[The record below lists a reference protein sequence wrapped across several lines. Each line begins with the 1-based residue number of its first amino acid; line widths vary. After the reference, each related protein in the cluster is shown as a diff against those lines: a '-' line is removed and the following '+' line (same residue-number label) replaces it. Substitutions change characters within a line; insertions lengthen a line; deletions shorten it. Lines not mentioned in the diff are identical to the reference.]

1 MSTSAPDL
9 ESQRTKTV
17 QRIVKIRRDYNTW
30 VANETIEDYALRFTP
45 RAFRKWSIFRVANTA
60 FGAIAFLVLEAIG
73 GTLAV
78 HYGFINAFWAI
89 LAVSLI
95 IFLTGLP
102 ISYYAARHGVDMDLL
117 TRGAG
122 FGYIGSTISSFI
134 YASFTFILFALE
146 AAIMAYAL
154 ELYFGMPL
162 WLGYLASALVVVPL
176 VTHGVTLI
184 SRIQMVSQ
192 PLWLLLM
199 ALPFIAI
206 AFKRPDLPGQLL
218 QFAGADPAN
227 AHFNTLAF
235 GAATAVGV
243 ALIPQIGEQVD
254 FLRFMPPPGKQ
265 RLRWHIGVLAAGP
278 GWTVVGALKMLAGAL
293 LALLALQG
301 GADLAQ
307 AVNPTH
313 MYLAGFNLV
322 GAGPGLA
329 LLATVVFVVVS
340 QVKINMTNAYAGSL
354 AWSNFFARLTHSHPG
369 RVVWACFN
377 ALIAVLLMELNVF
390 QALDQ
395 VLGLFSN
402 IALAWIAAVV
412 ADLVINKPLG
422 LSPAGIEFRRAYLY
436 DINPVGVGAMLLAS
450 LFSVAAFTGMF
461 GATAQAYSAFIALVT
476 AFAAAPA
483 IAYLTGG
490 RYYIARPAVAAHS
503 NTCSICEKAY
513 EAEDMAHC
521 PAYQGPICSLC
532 CCLDARCDDACKP
545 HARLSVQWQAAMR
558 WLLPRSAWPYLVSGL
573 SYYMLLMILTLLF
586 LGSLLGL
593 LYLHEAAALM
603 QAGAA
608 QLLAPLRLAFLKIF
622 GALLLVSAIVAWWLV
637 LNREGRRVA
646 QEEAQQARK
655 LADQANQAKSRYIAG
670 ISHEIRTPLNSIL
683 GYAQLLE
690 NDPAMPP
697 HRQLA
702 IRVIRGSGEHLLS
715 LIEGTLDIERIE
727 GGRLS
732 VDLRPLEFTTFIAQL
747 VHMFEQQAASKGLT
761 FRYEGQGS
769 LPAVVRAD
777 RKRLGQILINI
788 LGNAVKF
795 TSKGSIAFRL
805 RYQRDMA
812 HFEVED
818 SGPGILEHELEHIF
832 EPFARGSAGDAANCG
847 GTGLGLPISKLLTEL
862 MGGELTVRST
872 PGAGSVFS
880 MRLLLPRL
888 HAEAPKPDAAPVQR
902 SGYAGVRRRILVVDN
917 DRNDR
922 ELLAEILTPL
932 GFIVGQAASGHECL
946 QCHAGFDPD
955 LILMDLAMPGMDG
968 WEASHLLRTEH
979 GCTVPIG
986 IVSANAYDK
995 GLPNPAGI
1003 GADDFFTKPVQLA
1016 ELLDWIGRQL
1026 QLDWIA
1032 PEAAPVS
1039 AATAPP
1045 TGPLQLPPAAQ
1056 LAPLRAQVKAGYMRG
1071 IKQQLDAIA
1080 ALGEPYL
1087 HFVDIMRAHAQRFE
1101 LEAMARLLEQGAS
1114 HATND

>member
-1 MSTSAPDL
+1 MNTSAPNL
-9 ESQRTKTV
+9 ESPRTKTV

-154 ELYFGMPL
+154 ELYFGLPL
-162 WLGYLASALVVVPL
+162 WLGYLASALAVVPL

-206 AFKRPDLPGQLL
+206 ALKRPELPIELL
-218 QFAGADPAN
+218 QFAGTDQAN

-254 FLRFMPPPGKQ
+254 FLRFMPPPGKK
-265 RLRWHIGVLAAGP
+265 RLRWHLGVLAAGP
-278 GWTVVGALKMLAGAL
+278 GWAVVGALKMLAGAL
-293 LALLALQG
+293 LALLVLQG
-301 GADLAQ
+301 GASLAQ

-313 MYLAGFNLV
+313 MYLAGFKLL
-322 GAGPGLA
+322 GAGPRLA

-340 QVKINMTNAYAGSL
+340 QIKINMTNAYAGSL

-422 LSPAGIEFRRAYLY
+422 LSPPGIEFRRAYLY

-450 LFSVAAFTGMF
+450 LLSVAAFSGLF
-461 GATAQAYSAFIALVT
+461 GATAQAFSAFIALAT

-483 IAYLTGG
+483 IAYLTSG
-490 RYYIARPAVAAHS
+490 RYYIARQAVAAHN
-503 NTCSICEKAY
+503 NTCSICDKAY

-545 HARLSVQWQAAMR
+545 HARLSVQWQGAMH

-573 SYYMLLMILTLLF
+573 GYYLLLMTLTLLF
-586 LGSLLGL
+586 LAGLLGL
-593 LYLHEAAALM
+593 LYLHEATALV
-603 QAGAA
+603 QAGQAL
-608 QLLAPLRLAFLKIF
+608 LLAPLRLAFLKIF

-690 NDPAMPP
+690 HDPAMPP
-697 HRQLA
+697 HRQQA

-715 LIEGTLDIERIE
+715 LIEGTLDIARIE

-732 VDLRPLEFTTFIAQL
+732 VDLNPLQFATFIAQL
-747 VHMFEQQAASKGLT
+747 VQMFEQQAASKGLA
-761 FRYEGQGS
+761 FRYEVQGN
-769 LPAVVRAD
+769 LPTVVRAD

-795 TSKGSIAFRL
+795 TSQGSIAFRL

-818 SGPGILEHELEHIF
+818 SGPGILEHELERIF

-872 PGAGSVFS
+872 PGVGSVFGV
-880 MRLLLPRL
+880 RLLLPRL
-888 HAEAPKPDAAPVQR
+888 HAEAPPPDAAPLQR

-932 GFIVGQAASGHECL
+932 GFIVGQAASGLECL
-946 QCHAGFDPD
+946 QCQAGFAPD

-968 WEASHLLRTEH
+968 WEASHLLRTGH

-1016 ELLDWIGRQL
+1016 ELMDWIGRRL
-1026 QLDWIA
+1026 QLDWLT
-1032 PEAAPVS
+1032 PEAP
-1039 AATAPP
+1039 AASAPP
-1045 TGPLQLPPAAQ
+1045 SGLPQLPPAAQ

-1071 IKQQLDAIA
+1071 IKQQLDVIA
-1080 ALGEPYL
+1080 TLGEPYRQ
-1087 HFVDIMRAHAQRFE
+1087 FVDIMQGHALRFE
-1101 LEAMARLLEQGAS
+1101 LEAMARLLEQGVS

>member
-1 MSTSAPDL
+1 MNTSAPNL
-9 ESQRTKTV
+9 ESPRTKTV

-154 ELYFGMPL
+154 ELYFGLPL
-162 WLGYLASALVVVPL
+162 WLGYLASALAVVPL

-184 SRIQMVSQ
+184 SRIQMVTQ

-218 QFAGADPAN
+218 QFAGTNTAN

-265 RLRWHIGVLAAGP
+265 RWRWHLGVLAAGP
-278 GWTVVGALKMLAGAL
+278 GWTLVGALKMLAGAL

-301 GADLAQ
+301 GASLAQ

-313 MYLAGFNLV
+313 MYLAGFSLV

-340 QVKINMTNAYAGSL
+340 QIKINMTNAYAGSL

-402 IALAWIAAVV
+402 IAIAWIAAVV

-450 LFSVAAFTGMF
+450 LLSVAAFTGLF
-461 GATAQAYSAFIALVT
+461 GATAQAFSAFIALAT
-476 AFAAAPA
+476 AFATAPA

-490 RYYIARPAVAAHS
+490 RYYIARQAAAAHS

-545 HARLSVQWQAAMR
+545 HARLSVQWQAAMH
-558 WLLPRSAWPYLVSGL
+558 WLLPKSAWPYLVSGL
-573 SYYMLLMILTLLF
+573 GYYMLLMTLTLLF
-586 LGSLLGL
+586 LSGLLGL
-593 LYLHEAAALM
+593 LYLHEAASLA
-603 QAGAA
+603 QSGQE

-655 LADQANQAKSRYIAG
+655 MADQANQAKSRYIAG

-697 HRQLA
+697 HRQQA

-715 LIEGTLDIERIE
+715 LIEGTLDIARIE

-732 VDLRPLEFTTFIAQL
+732 VDLRPLEFPTFIAQL
-747 VHMFEQQAASKGLT
+747 VQMFEQQAASKGLA
-761 FRYEGQGS
+761 FRYEVQGS

-795 TSKGSIAFRL
+795 TSQGSIVFRL

-818 SGPGILEHELEHIF
+818 SGPGILEHELERIF
-832 EPFARGSAGDAANCG
+832 EPFARGSAGDAANCS

-862 MGGELTVRST
+862 MGGDLTVRST
-872 PGAGSVFS
+872 PGEGSVFGVH
-880 MRLLLPRL
+880 LLLPRL
-888 HAEAPKPDAAPVQR
+888 YAEAPQADAVPLQR
-902 SGYAGVRRRILVVDN
+902 SGYAGARRRILVVDN

-922 ELLAEILTPL
+922 ELLAEILAPL
-932 GFIVGQAASGHECL
+932 GFIVGQAASGQECL
-946 QCHAGFDPD
+946 QCHAGFAPD

-1003 GADDFFTKPVQLA
+1003 GADDFFTKPVQLG
-1016 ELLDWIGRQL
+1016 ELLDWIGRRL

-1032 PEAAPVS
+1032 PEAAAAS
-1039 AATAPP
+1039 ARPSGQP
-1045 TGPLQLPPAAQ
+1045 QLPSPAQ

-1071 IKQQLDAIA
+1071 IKQQLDVIA
-1080 ALGEPYL
+1080 TLGEPYL

-1101 LEAMARLLEQGAS
+1101 LEAMARLLEQGVS

>member
-1 MSTSAPDL
+1 MNTPAPNL
-9 ESQRTKTV
+9 ESPRTKTV

-154 ELYFGMPL
+154 ELYFSLPL
-162 WLGYLASALVVVPL
+162 WLGYLASALAVVPL

-199 ALPFIAI
+199 ALPFVAI

-218 QFAGADPAN
+218 QFSGSDQAN

-265 RLRWHIGVLAAGP
+265 RLRWHLGVLAAGP

-301 GADLAQ
+301 GASLAQ

-313 MYLAGFNLV
+313 MYLAGFSLV
-322 GAGPGLA
+322 GAGPALA

-340 QVKINMTNAYAGSL
+340 QIKINMTNAYAGSL

-402 IALAWIAAVV
+402 IAIAWIAAVV

-450 LFSVAAFTGMF
+450 LLSVAAFTGLF
-461 GATAQAYSAFIALVT
+461 GATAQAFSAFIALAT

-490 RYYIARPAVAAHS
+490 RYYLARQAAAAHS
-503 NTCSICEKAY
+503 NTCSICEKDY
-513 EAEDMAHC
+513 ERKTWRIAQ
-521 PAYQGPICSLC
+521 PTRG
-532 CCLDARCDDACKP
+532 
-545 HARLSVQWQAAMR
+545 
-558 WLLPRSAWPYLVSGL
+558 RSARS
-573 SYYMLLMILTLLF
+573 
-586 LGSLLGL
+586 
-593 LYLHEAAALM
+593 AAASTRAATMHASRTRALPCNGR
-603 QAGAA
+603 QRCAGCC
-608 QLLAPLRLAFLKIF
+608 P
-622 GALLLVSAIVAWWLV
+622 
-637 LNREGRRVA
+637 GR
-646 QEEAQQARK
+646 
-655 LADQANQAKSRYIAG
+655 
-670 ISHEIRTPLNSIL
+670 P
-683 GYAQLLE
+683 
-690 NDPAMPP
+690 
-697 HRQLA
+697 
-702 IRVIRGSGEHLLS
+702 
-715 LIEGTLDIERIE
+715 
-727 GGRLS
+727 
-732 VDLRPLEFTTFIAQL
+732 
-747 VHMFEQQAASKGLT
+747 GLT
-761 FRYEGQGS
+761 W
-769 LPAVVRAD
+769 
-777 RKRLGQILINI
+777 
-788 LGNAVKF
+788 
-795 TSKGSIAFRL
+795 
-805 RYQRDMA
+805 
-812 HFEVED
+812 
-818 SGPGILEHELEHIF
+818 
-832 EPFARGSAGDAANCG
+832 SAG
-847 GTGLGLPISKLLTEL
+847 
-862 MGGELTVRST
+862 
-872 PGAGSVFS
+872 
-880 MRLLLPRL
+880 
-888 HAEAPKPDAAPVQR
+888 
-902 SGYAGVRRRILVVDN
+902 
-917 DRNDR
+917 
-922 ELLAEILTPL
+922 
-932 GFIVGQAASGHECL
+932 
-946 QCHAGFDPD
+946 
-955 LILMDLAMPGMDG
+955 
-968 WEASHLLRTEH
+968 W
-979 GCTVPIG
+979 
-986 IVSANAYDK
+986 
-995 GLPNPAGI
+995 
-1003 GADDFFTKPVQLA
+1003 
-1016 ELLDWIGRQL
+1016 
-1026 QLDWIA
+1026 
-1032 PEAAPVS
+1032 
-1039 AATAPP
+1039 AT
-1045 TGPLQLPPAAQ
+1045 TC
-1056 LAPLRAQVKAGYMRG
+1056 
-1071 IKQQLDAIA
+1071 
-1080 ALGEPYL
+1080 
-1087 HFVDIMRAHAQRFE
+1087 
-1101 LEAMARLLEQGAS
+1101 S
-1114 HATND
+1114 S

>member
-1 MSTSAPDL
+1 MNASAPNL
-9 ESQRTKTV
+9 ESPRTKTV

-89 LAVSLI
+89 LAVSLT

-154 ELYFGMPL
+154 ELYFGLPL
-162 WLGYLASALVVVPL
+162 WLGYLASALAVVPL

-206 AFKRPDLPGQLL
+206 AFKRPELPGQLL
-218 QFAGADPAN
+218 QFAGTERAN

-254 FLRFMPPPGKQ
+254 FLRFMPPPGKK
-265 RLRWHIGVLAAGP
+265 RLRWHLGVLAAGP
-278 GWTVVGALKMLAGAL
+278 GWAVVGALKMLAGAL

-301 GADLAQ
+301 GASLAQ

-313 MYLAGFNLV
+313 MYLAGFDLV

-340 QVKINMTNAYAGSL
+340 QIKINMTNAYAGSL

-402 IALAWIAAVV
+402 IAIAWIAAVV

-450 LFSVAAFTGMF
+450 LLSVAAFTGLF
-461 GATAQAYSAFIALVT
+461 GPTAKALSAFVALAT

-490 RYYIARPAVAAHS
+490 RYYIARQATATHS
-503 NTCSICEKAY
+503 NTCSICEKSY
-513 EAEDMAHC
+513 EMEDMAHC

-545 HARLSVQWQAAMR
+545 HARLAVQWQAAMH
-558 WLLPRSAWPYLVSGL
+558 WLLPKSAWPYLVSGL
-573 SYYMLLMILTLLF
+573 GYYLLLMILTLLF
-586 LGSLLGL
+586 LGGLLGL
-593 LYLHEAAALM
+593 LYMHEAAALQ
-603 QAGAA
+603 QAGQA
-608 QLLAPLRLAFLKIF
+608 QLLTPLRLAFLKIF

-697 HRQLA
+697 HRQQA

-715 LIEGTLDIERIE
+715 LIDGTLDIARIE

-732 VDLRPLEFTTFIAQL
+732 VDLRPLEFVSFIAQL
-747 VHMFEQQAASKGLT
+747 VQMFEQQAASKGLA
-761 FRYEGQGS
+761 FRYEVQGS
-769 LPAVVRAD
+769 LPALVRAD
-777 RKRLGQILINI
+777 RKRLSQILINI

-795 TSKGSIAFRL
+795 TSQGSIAFRL

-812 HFEVED
+812 HFDVED
-818 SGPGILEHELEHIF
+818 SGPGILDHELERIF

-880 MRLLLPRL
+880 VRLLLPRL
-888 HAEAPKPDAAPVQR
+888 HAEAPQPDAAPLQR
-902 SGYAGVRRRILVVDN
+902 SGYAGARRRILVVDN

-922 ELLAEILTPL
+922 ELLAAILTPL
-932 GFIVGQAASGHECL
+932 GFIVGQAASGQECL
-946 QCHAGFDPD
+946 QYHAGFAPD
-955 LILMDLAMPGMDG
+955 LILMDLAMPGIDG

-979 GCTVPIG
+979 GCVVPIG

-1016 ELLDWIGRQL
+1016 ELLDWIGRRL
-1026 QLDWIA
+1026 QLAWIA
-1032 PEAAPVS
+1032 PAAAPAS
-1039 AATAPP
+1039 ATPP
-1045 TGPLQLPPAAQ
+1045 GLPQLPPPAQ
-1056 LAPLRAQVKAGYMRG
+1056 LAPLCAQVKAGYMRG
-1071 IKQQLDAIA
+1071 IKQQLDVIA
-1080 ALGEPYL
+1080 TLGEPYL

-1101 LEAMARLLEQGAS
+1101 LEAMARLLEQGVS

>member
-322 GAGPGLA
+322 CAGPGLA

-450 LFSVAAFTGMF
+450 LLSVAAFTGLF
-461 GATAQAYSAFIALVT
+461 GATAQAFSAIIALAT

-490 RYYIARPAVAAHS
+490 RYYLARQAAAAHS
-503 NTCSICEKAY
+503 NTCSICEKDY

-545 HARLSVQWQAAMR
+545 HARLAVQWQAAMR

-573 SYYMLLMILTLLF
+573 GYYLLLMTLTLLF
-586 LGSLLGL
+586 LAGLLGL
-593 LYLHEAAALM
+593 LYLHEAAALV
-603 QAGAA
+603 QAGQA

-683 GYAQLLE
+683 GYAQLLQ

-697 HRQLA
+697 HRQQA

-715 LIEGTLDIERIE
+715 LIEGTLDIARIE

-732 VDLRPLEFTTFIAQL
+732 VDLRPLDFATFVAQL
-747 VHMFEQQAASKGLT
+747 VQMFEQQAASKGLA
-761 FRYEGQGS
+761 FRYEVQGS
-769 LPAVVRAD
+769 LPPVVRAD

-795 TSKGSIAFRL
+795 TSQGSIAFRL

-818 SGPGILEHELEHIF
+818 SGPGILEHELERIF

-872 PGAGSVFS
+872 PGVGSAFS
-880 MRLLLPRL
+880 VRLLLPRL
-888 HAEAPKPDAAPVQR
+888 HAEAPQPDAAPLQR
-902 SGYAGVRRRILVVDN
+902 SGYAGARRRILVVDN

-932 GFIVGQAASGHECL
+932 GFVVGQAATGQECL
-946 QCHAGFDPD
+946 QCHAGFVPD

-979 GCTVPIG
+979 ACTVPIG

-1016 ELLDWIGRQL
+1016 ELLEWIGRRL
-1026 QLDWIA
+1026 QLEWIA
-1032 PEAAPVS
+1032 PETAAAS
-1039 AATAPP
+1039 APP
-1045 TGPLQLPPAAQ
+1045 SGQPQLPSPAQ
-1056 LAPLRAQVKAGYMRG
+1056 LAPLRAQVRAGYMRG
-1071 IKQQLDAIA
+1071 IKQQLDVIA
-1080 ALGEPYL
+1080 ALGEPYR
-1087 HFVDIMRAHAQRFE
+1087 HFVDIMRDHAQRFE

>member
-1 MSTSAPDL
+1 MNNSAPNV
-9 ESQRTKTV
+9 ESPRTKTV

-45 RAFRKWSIFRVANTA
+45 RTFRKWSIFRVANTA

-95 IFLTGLP
+95 IFLSGLP

-154 ELYFGMPL
+154 ELYFGLPL
-162 WLGYLASALVVVPL
+162 WLGYLASALAVVPL

-218 QFAGADPAN
+218 RFAGTDPAH

-254 FLRFMPPPGKQ
+254 FLRFMPPPGKK
-265 RLRWHIGVLAAGP
+265 RLHWHLGVLAAGP
-278 GWTVVGALKMLAGAL
+278 GWAVVGALKMLAGAL
-293 LALLALQG
+293 LALLALEG
-301 GADLAQ
+301 GASLAQ

-313 MYLAGFNLV
+313 MYLAGFSLV
-322 GAGPGLA
+322 GAGHGLA

-390 QALDQ
+390 QALGQ

-402 IALAWIAAVV
+402 IAIAWIAAVV

-436 DINPVGVGAMLLAS
+436 DINPVGVGAMLLTS
-450 LFSVAAFTGMF
+450 LLSVAAFTGLF
-461 GATAQAYSAFIALVT
+461 GATAQAFSALIALAT
-476 AFAAAPA
+476 AFATAPA
-483 IAYLTGG
+483 IACLTGG
-490 RYYIARPAVAAHS
+490 RYYIARQAAAPHS
-503 NTCSICEKAY
+503 NTCSICEKSY

-545 HARLSVQWQAAMR
+545 HARLSVQWQAAMH
-558 WLLPRSAWPYLVSGL
+558 WLLPKSAWPYLVSGL
-573 SYYMLLMILTLLF
+573 GYYLLLLTLTLLF
-586 LGSLLGL
+586 LAGLLGL
-593 LYLHEAAALM
+593 LYLHEGAALL
-603 QAGAA
+603 QAGQA

-622 GALLLVSAIVAWWLV
+622 GSLLLVSAIVAWWLV

-690 NDPAMPP
+690 HDPAMPP
-697 HRQLA
+697 HRQQA

-715 LIEGTLDIERIE
+715 LIEGTLDIARIE

-732 VDLRPLEFTTFIAQL
+732 VDLRPLEFATFIAQL
-747 VHMFEQQAASKGLT
+747 VLMFEQQAASKALA
-761 FRYEGQGS
+761 FRYEVQGS
-769 LPAVVRAD
+769 LPALVRAD

-795 TSKGSIAFRL
+795 TSQGSIVFRL

-818 SGPGILEHELEHIF
+818 SGPGIFGHELERIF

-872 PGAGSVFS
+872 PGTGSVFGV
-880 MRLLLPRL
+880 RLLLPRL
-888 HAEAPKPDAAPVQR
+888 QAGAPEPDTPALPR
-902 SGYAGVRRRILVVDN
+902 SGYAGARRRILVVDN
-917 DRNDR
+917 DPNDR

-932 GFIVGQAASGHECL
+932 GFIVGQAASGQECL
-946 QCHAGFDPD
+946 QYQAGFTPD

-968 WEASHLLRTEH
+968 WEASHLLRTGH

-1016 ELLDWIGRQL
+1016 ELLDWIGRRL
-1026 QLDWIA
+1026 QLDWIV
-1032 PEAAPVS
+1032 PAA
-1039 AATAPP
+1039 AAASAPP
-1045 TGPLQLPPAAQ
+1045 PGLPQLPPPAQ
-1056 LAPLRAQVKAGYMRG
+1056 LATLRAQVRAGYMRG
-1071 IKQQLDAIA
+1071 IKQQLDVIA

-1087 HFVDIMRAHAQRFE
+1087 HFVAIMRAHAQRFD
-1101 LEAMARLLEQGAS
+1101 LEAMAHLLEQGAS